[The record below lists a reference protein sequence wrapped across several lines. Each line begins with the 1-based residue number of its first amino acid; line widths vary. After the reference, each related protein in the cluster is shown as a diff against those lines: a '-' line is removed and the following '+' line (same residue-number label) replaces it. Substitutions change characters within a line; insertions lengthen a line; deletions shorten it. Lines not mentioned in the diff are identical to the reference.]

1 MTDFF
6 NEFIDLAIGALAQRR
21 LRESV
26 MYSAY
31 RSMLE
36 AMSIA
41 YPYSYI
47 RPEVGAFI
55 APMLPPRARQIVS
68 ALARDV
74 IGRFYA
80 SVLSSVGIRVAEFY
94 TSIRNAILSRIPY
107 LDLREALARRDRFY
121 WEALLG
127 YENLLAYIPDYR
139 LSKMEKQFFS
149 KVLRREKIIN
159 EPEFL
164 DYLRDL
170 SSVMPFHPKDKKDI
184 VYGAMKEM
192 GIEVTKN
199 KLKYVLGYD
208 YYRAQGYL

>member
-21 LRESV
+21 LRESI

-31 RSMLE
+31 ESMLE
-36 AMSIA
+36 AMGIA
-41 YPYSYI
+41 YPYGYI

-55 APMLPPRARQIVS
+55 APMLPPSVRQIVS

-74 IGRFYA
+74 VGRFYA

-107 LDLREALARRDRFY
+107 PDLREALARRDRFY

-139 LSKMEKQFFS
+139 LSDMEKRFFS
-149 KVLRREKIIN
+149 KVLRRERIIN